1 MFRVNNLVHLSVRG
15 CNTLAKPNKDMK
27 PLKWKG
33 CDTQIEV
40 ADWCNCYTYS
50 VEIVNIV
57 HNGYNY
63 VIFYREV

>member
-1 MFRVNNLVHLSVRG
+1 
-15 CNTLAKPNKDMK
+15 MK
-27 PLKWKG
+27 PVKWKG

-40 ADWCNCYTYS
+40 ADWCNRYTYS
-50 VEIVNIV
+50 VEIISVV